1 MTWRKKYGTTHFQQ
15 HPKLSQLWR
24 LMFIFAIFEIQISG
38 DGLSRFMK
46 LFTDTA
52 VCQGDDEFSFRFA
65 KKGFSIWLL
74 FYKAATTSWAR
85 QEIQMQA
92 MVTPFSSWI
101 LRQFLSKV
109 PLEVLQNWVLI
120 QLIVTPHILG
130 KVLGQIKEVC
140 RLIEPCLL
148 IGTRKYTNKLE

>member
-15 HPKLSQLWR
+15 HPKLSRLWR

-65 KKGFSIWLL
+65 KKGFSIWRLV
-74 FYKAATTSWAR
+74 YKAATASLAR
-85 QEIQMQA
+85 QEISKRWLFHSVLNSNSFTSQ
-92 MVTPFSSWI
+92 I
-101 LRQFLSKV
+101 LFHHLEYVRKRLEIVLDLHDFKALSPTLFQDYYV
-109 PLEVLQNWVLI
+109 F
-120 QLIVTPHILG
+120 
-130 KVLGQIKEVC
+130 C
-140 RLIEPCLL
+140 
-148 IGTRKYTNKLE
+148 